1 MKFIIFLFFIAYFFI
16 NFYVYFCINR
26 ALSLNLFYKI
36 ILIII
41 ICIMVFGVYFINR
54 HYLISENII
63 KPFAL
68 ICYSYLGFIFL
79 LFSFLVFYDLIS
91 LIFNFFNLN
100 LPYNKAFI
108 SILLFTIVIFIYGYL
123 EAGNI
128 VIKKVYINSSKI
140 NKEVKIAYLSDIHLG
155 ITTLEGRVR
164 KLIRQLKNIN
174 PDIIILGGDFI
185 DGQHDNIDKY
195 VNLFR
200 DLNIRYGKYAVL
212 GNHEY
217 YAGRLYSEGIIKS
230 AGFVLLNNES
240 AIIKDLNICI
250 TGIEDIVSDKAKELN
265 LLKSSYNNKCF
276 NIYLKH
282 KPIVNSKAINYFDLQ
297 LSGHTHNGQ
306 IFPFGLLEKLHYK
319 YMSGLYKLKNNT
331 FIYVSKGTLTWG
343 PPIRVLAKPEI
354 SLININKN

>member
-1 MKFIIFLFFIAYFFI
+1 M
-16 NFYVYFCINR
+16 
-26 ALSLNLFYKI
+26 
-36 ILIII
+36 
-41 ICIMVFGVYFINR
+41 
-54 HYLISENII
+54 
-63 KPFAL
+63 
-68 ICYSYLGFIFL
+68 
-79 LFSFLVFYDLIS
+79 
-91 LIFNFFNLN
+91 
-100 LPYNKAFI
+100 
-108 SILLFTIVIFIYGYL
+108 IFIYGYL